1 MRRTT
6 ARLVTLLTVLVLA
19 LGMAACS
26 VGGSNDDSDSDN
38 DETSGGASVTM
49 TTTAGGQ
56 QLAVQSSPAMEQTVT
71 AGQVDT
77 TPTAL
82 QSIPNESGS
91 AEGLSTSVQRVAETV
106 APSVAYIAVTQT
118 SVDELGRERQGEGVG
133 SGVIFDDQ
141 GLILTNNHVIEGA
154 DSITVIL
161 PDGREFEAQL
171 LGRSPAN
178 DIALL
183 QIQGD
188 DLPVTPLGSSDDL
201 QVGEWVVAIG
211 NPLGLSRSSPT
222 VTVGVVSA
230 LGRTLA
236 ADQDGEAIEN
246 LIQTDAAINPGNS
259 GGPLVNLDGEVIGIN
274 TAKIPTAEGIGF
286 AVPIADAQRI
296 IDQILNAEPRASL
309 GISGATLTPA
319 IASRYNLPISEGVI
333 VADIQSDSAAE
344 TAGVQR
350 GDIIVAANG
359 QPVAT
364 IDDLQAIIGTL
375 QPDDQMTVTV
385 NREGEEQEIEV
396 TLGQSVVIQE

>member
-1 MRRTT
+1 MQRTRQ
-6 ARLVTLLTVLVLA
+6 RLAMLLAVLVLA
-19 LGMAACS
+19 VGMAACS
-26 VGGSNDDSDSDN
+26 VGGSGDDS
-38 DETSGGASVTM
+38 ETSDEASSGASSVTM

-56 QLAVQSSPAMEQTVT
+56 QLAAQSTPPASEPTSTT
-71 AGQVDT
+71 AT
-77 TPTAL
+77 TPAGAGNGVG
-82 QSIPNESGS
+82 SAES
-91 AEGLSTSVQRVAETV
+91 AEGLSTSVQRVAEAV
-106 APSVAYIAVTQT
+106 APSVVYIAVTQT
-118 SVDELGRERQGEGVG
+118 SIDELGRERQGEGVG

-154 DSITVIL
+154 DNITVIL
-161 PDGREFEAQL
+161 PDGREFEAEL

-183 QIQGD
+183 QIQGA
-188 DLPVTPLGSSDDL
+188 DLPTTPLGSSDDL

-236 ADQDGEAIEN
+236 ANQDGEAIEN

-259 GGPLVNLDGEVIGIN
+259 GGPLMNLDGEVIGIN

-344 TAGVQR
+344 AAGIQR